1 MRRAAVLLGCLLL
14 SAGCLGNVEVGVPPG
29 MPACAWPENK
39 VGSGLLLV
47 AQSVPTAQWLPC
59 VRALPVGW
67 TFEGLDAQNGWS
79 EIRVGSTDREGDD
92 SVRIRLERSC
102 DVGDARAASSDQP
115 GTRRYDGVSPVR
127 VGYRADRYY
136 VFPGGCVT
144 YHIDFTG
151 RIRAGAEAEVSAA
164 LGLVSRSSVADAVE
178 QHTDGRLTLDPPSGE
193 GSQ

>member
-1 MRRAAVLLGCLLL
+1 MRRAAVLLGCLLMT
-14 SAGCLGNVEVGVPPG
+14 AGCSGEVVVGTPPG
-29 MPACAWPENK
+29 LPACAWPGDT
-39 VGSGLLLV
+39 VDGGLLLV

-67 TFEGLDAQNGWS
+67 TFEGLDAHNGWS

-92 SVRIRLERSC
+92 SVRVRLERSC
-102 DVGDARAASSDQP
+102 DVGDASSAPTDQP
-115 GTRRYDGVSPVR
+115 GTRRYDRVSPVS

-136 VFPGGCVT
+136 VFRGGCVT
-144 YHIDFTG
+144 YHIDFSG
-151 RIRAGAEAEVSAA
+151 RIRAGSEAEISAA
-164 LGLVSRSSVADAVE
+164 LGMVSRSSVADAVE